1 MTKFKLNSQLSLLT
15 VASALVF
22 AGCAEKRVTK
32 PNLAGVE
39 KTLQQAE
46 KDARSGDEAK
56 ALKEIDA
63 AEKTLI
69 EEDKKHPYAQ
79 QPKTWTGE
87 DVKAKADADA
97 ILELEKAKRDAK
109 AKLAGDAADE
119 VKRALGDVK
128 TEERR

>member
-1 MTKFKLNSQLSLLT
+1 MTNFKIPTQLSLLT
-15 VASALVF
+15 VASVLAF
-22 AGCAEKRVTK
+22 GGCAEKPATK
-32 PNLAGVE
+32 PNLVGVE

-69 EEDKKHPYAQ
+69 QEDKKRPYAQ
-79 QPKTWTGE
+79 SLKTWTGE

-97 ILELEKAKRDAK
+97 ILELEKAKRDAN

-119 VKRALGDVK
+119 VKKALDDVK
-128 TEERR
+128 KEEGK